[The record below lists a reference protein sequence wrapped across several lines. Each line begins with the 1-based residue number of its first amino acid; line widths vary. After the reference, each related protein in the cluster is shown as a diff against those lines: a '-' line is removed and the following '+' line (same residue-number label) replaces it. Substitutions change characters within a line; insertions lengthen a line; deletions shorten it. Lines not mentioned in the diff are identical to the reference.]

1 VFTARFANHDPA
13 QQPRAP
19 SAKDF
24 ERQPGGEPMLIAVGN
39 PRTGADAF
47 GALGLAHL
55 VGALGWRT
63 WLAHLV
69 GALGWRTWIGS
80 LGLAAFHMAIW
91 VLPHWA
97 CGVASLAHWV
107 MAQGRRQ
114 PELGVLGSTFLPGR
128 RAVTALRFGTLLV
141 GALGLAHLGVAHSDV
156 AILDAPLE
164 PRGVGMS
171 DRDWASGVWRTR
183 LWHTGL
189 RLTERRCCRVPLA
202 LSIEKLPRRG

>member
-1 VFTARFANHDPA
+1 
-13 QQPRAP
+13 
-19 SAKDF
+19 
-24 ERQPGGEPMLIAVGN
+24 MLIAVGN
-39 PRTGADAF
+39 PRTGAEAF

-63 WLAHLV
+63 W
-69 GALGWRTWIGS
+69 IGR
-80 LGLAAFHMAIW
+80 LGLAGFRMAIW

-107 MAQGRRQ
+107 KAQGRRQ

-128 RAVTALRFGTLLV
+128 RAVTARRFGTLLV

-164 PRGVGMS
+164 PRGVAMAV
-171 DRDWASGVWRTR
+171 RDWAAAGAALVF
-183 LWHTGL
+183 GA
-189 RLTERRCCRVPLA
+189 LA
-202 LSIEKLPRRG
+202 